1 MAQTHN
7 VRLEDGMTGIGLLGA
22 GANVVMQLAWPAV
35 GYGVVES
42 TVESGKLSR
51 HPIKRF
57 RTTVSYLSVAV
68 MGTEQER
75 RTYREAVNKQHAQVR
90 SGPNSPVKYNAFDR
104 ELQLWVAACR
114 VQGNRGR
121 LRADVRRAD
130 RRLRRR
136 DVPRGG
142 ASGHHPASPRL
153 FVARADR
160 VAFAHYWKAGVDNIS
175 IDDRFRNHLLGVA
188 TRSPVG
194 WPLNKIITPV
204 NTFFCA
210 GFLPP
215 EFRDQMQLTWTP
227 RDQRRFDRV
236 MRALA
241 IVNRFLPN
249 VIRRFPFNFF
259 LWDVRRRIAA
269 GTPLV

>member
-7 VRLEDGMTGIGLLGA
+7 VRLEDGVTGIGLLGA

-42 TVESGKLSR
+42 TVESGKLSK

-75 RTYREAVNKQHAQVR
+75 RTYREAVNKQHVQVR
-90 SGPNSPVKYNAFDR
+90 SGPDSPVKYNAFDR
-104 ELQLWVAACR
+104 ELQLWVAACLYKGTVDVCELMYGEPTAASADAMYR
-114 VQGNRGR
+114 EAAR
-121 LRADVRRAD
+121 LGTT
-130 RRLRRR
+130 LQ
-136 DVPRGG
+136 VPE
-142 ASGHHPASPRL
+142 HMWP
-153 FVARADR
+153 ADR
-160 VAFAHYWKAGVDNIS
+160 VAFEHYWKAGVDKIS
-175 IDDRFRNHLLGVA
+175 IDDRVRKHLLGVA
-188 TRSPVG
+188 TGSPVG
-194 WPLNKIITPV
+194 WPLNGIITAV

-215 EFRDQMQLTWTP
+215 EFRDQMQFTWTP
-227 RDQRRFDRV
+227 RDQHRFDRV
-236 MRALA
+236 MRVLA

-269 GTPLV
+269 GRPLV